1 MEFAIA
7 FTAPS
12 LPISICSGMGD
23 VWSQRGKGG
32 GRVFGLCV
40 FCTMLKSSTSYS
52 IKLLWILVEKNI
64 KHMKIYL

>member
-23 VWSQRGKGG
+23 VWSQRGGG
-32 GRVFGLCV
+32 GGASVWSLCV
-40 FCTMLKSSTSYS
+40 LYYVEVFQFLLNKSVMHLGGKEY
-52 IKLLWILVEKNI
+52 
-64 KHMKIYL
+64 